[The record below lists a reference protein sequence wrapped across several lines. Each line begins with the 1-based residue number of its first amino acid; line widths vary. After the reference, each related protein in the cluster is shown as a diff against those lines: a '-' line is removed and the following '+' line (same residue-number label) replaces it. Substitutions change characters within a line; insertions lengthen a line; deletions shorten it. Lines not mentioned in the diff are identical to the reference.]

1 GVLRQMKN
9 VDITGIADSDFGR
22 ARELAGRLGANAYNS
37 HTDLIAMEDLDAVYI
52 CVPPF
57 AHGLV
62 EAAVIAAALPFFV
75 EKPLSLNIDSAQSI
89 ARQIKEHGIITAVGY
104 HWRYLD
110 TVEEARGLLSG
121 NPAAL
126 VNGYWLDQTPP
137 PQWWRRQDR

>member
-1 GVLRQMKN
+1 TFRRAVYCNSHGPGNCIALPGDERKNVRSMNVEQGRLKIGFIGAGGIAERHVGVLCQMKN

-22 ARELAGRLGANAYNS
+22 AGELAGRLGANAYNS

-75 EKPLSLNIDSAQSI
+75 EKPLSL
-89 ARQIKEHGIITAVGY
+89 
-104 HWRYLD
+104 
-110 TVEEARGLLSG
+110 
-121 NPAAL
+121 
-126 VNGYWLDQTPP
+126 
-137 PQWWRRQDR
+137 